1 MAKRMLIDATHSEE
15 TRVVV
20 VNGNKL
26 DELDFEIASKKQLK
40 GNIYLAKVTRVEPSL
55 QAAFVEYGGN
65 RHGFLAFS
73 EIHPDY
79 YRIPVAD
86 REALLAQ
93 ERDLEEREDT
103 IGADVEM
110 GDPRPGRGSRRQGRS
125 ESFGEGRD
133 ESGGDSG
140 QPASEIPAAGPSGEV
155 PGTGEQPPYESQST
169 VPAAS
174 ERGAAAPAE
183 DRQAGTT
190 GDAGTVHHAEND
202 IPHDWFAPDEPAPDF
217 QAESDSSP
225 DGTPGDDTGGQDDGP
240 DDDKP
245 TRYQPASLPR
255 EERSEPYDPNESYSG
270 DHQADAAA
278 AQSDEPG
285 AVPSAGDVIRPGAEE
300 LPAPAAEFGAGA
312 EAPVAEHPG
321 AVESDDEDDRDDS
334 RDADADEDEGDDA
347 PRGRRDDRQGRRG
360 RGDADEGP
368 VDELVGDEAEDV
380 QRRRPRPLRSYKI
393 QEVIKRRQILL
404 VQVVK
409 EERGN
414 KGAALTTYLSLP
426 GRYCVLMPNTGRGGG
441 ISRKIT
447 NPQDRK
453 RLKEM
458 LSDLDIPEGMAVIL
472 RTAGMERTKPE
483 IKRDLEYLLR
493 LWDSIRDLTL
503 QSSAP
508 ALIYEEANLI
518 KRSIRDLYTNDIDEV
533 HVEGEAGYRVARDF
547 MHMLMPSHTRKV
559 HCYRDETIPLFFRYQ
574 VESQIDAIHS
584 PVCQLK
590 SGGYIVINQT
600 EALVAIDVNSGRSTR
615 ERNIEET
622 AYKTNLEAADEVARQ
637 LRLRDLAG
645 LIVIDFID
653 MEDARNNAAVER
665 RIKEAMKNDRARIQ
679 LGRISPFGLLELSR
693 QRLRPSLM
701 ETNFE
706 KCPHCT
712 GTGMVR
718 SIESAAL
725 YVLRA
730 IEEEGIRKRSSEITV
745 HVATKIALY
754 ILNQKRDAL
763 ADIERRYGF
772 RVFLFGDDT
781 LIPPEYRL
789 ERIKARQA
797 GEETAPVISP
807 ERIYAET
814 DRLLEREA
822 EEDEAVEQVEAVE
835 TAEAQPAAAAAP
847 QEQGEERGDRRR
859 RRSRRRRRFDDRT
872 EARTDDQGEEE
883 REEAADEPVDETA
896 LDQQSEELDGDI
908 DTGGDDDAD
917 DGEEGDESENGQADE
932 TDANGLRKKRRRGKR
947 GGRRRGRGRAEGDFE
962 NGFTDDGDQQEGPE
976 TAPTDGQPAAPEP
989 VAGQPPAEP
998 QPEPAYAQA
1007 HAPAYVD
1014 DLGDPFGDI
1023 GAPHT
1028 PEPPPEPAPQPEPV
1042 AEQPRAE
1049 PERVPEPAAPEEIA
1063 PVTVGEPAV
1072 PAEIVAEQPEPA
1084 PVAEAPAAEVPA
1096 TETPAAETPVAEEAP
1111 VAEAPAK
1118 PVRKRA
1124 PRKKKVAEPAADAA
1138 PAAAEETAAK
1148 APAAKAPA
1156 EEAPAAEA
1164 PAKPVRKRAPR
1175 KKKVAEPEPV
1185 VEASPVEQV
1194 PEPVPEPLPQEPSA
1208 GDDLF
1213 MDVAPGPIE
1222 PAPQPA
1228 PETQPSPEAEPAAP
1242 EQPPRPARRGWWNR
1256 E

>member
-1 MAKRMLIDATHSEE
+1 M
-15 TRVVV
+15 
-20 VNGNKL
+20 
-26 DELDFEIASKKQLK
+26 
-40 GNIYLAKVTRVEPSL
+40 
-55 QAAFVEYGGN
+55 
-65 RHGFLAFS
+65 
-73 EIHPDY
+73 
-79 YRIPVAD
+79 
-86 REALLAQ
+86 
-93 ERDLEEREDT
+93 
-103 IGADVEM
+103 
-110 GDPRPGRGSRRQGRS
+110 
-125 ESFGEGRD
+125 
-133 ESGGDSG
+133 
-140 QPASEIPAAGPSGEV
+140 
-155 PGTGEQPPYESQST
+155 
-169 VPAAS
+169 
-174 ERGAAAPAE
+174 
-183 DRQAGTT
+183 
-190 GDAGTVHHAEND
+190 
-202 IPHDWFAPDEPAPDF
+202 
-217 QAESDSSP
+217 
-225 DGTPGDDTGGQDDGP
+225 
-240 DDDKP
+240 
-245 TRYQPASLPR
+245 
-255 EERSEPYDPNESYSG
+255 
-270 DHQADAAA
+270 
-278 AQSDEPG
+278 
-285 AVPSAGDVIRPGAEE
+285 PSAGDVIHPGAEG
-300 LPAPAAEFGAGA
+300 LPAPAAEFGAGVESPA
-312 EAPVAEHPG
+312 DPVPQAPVAEHP
-321 AVESDDEDDRDDS
+321 ATVESDDEDDRDYS
-334 RDADADEDEGDDA
+334 RDADADEDEGEDT

-360 RGDADEGP
+360 RGDSDEGP

-706 KCPHCT
+706 KCPHCS

-822 EEDEAVEQVEAVE
+822 EEDEAAEQAETVEAP
-835 TAEAQPAAAAAP
+835 EAQPAAAAAP
-847 QEQGEERGDRRR
+847 QELGEERGDRRR

-883 REEAADEPVDETA
+883 REEAADEPVEETA
-896 LDQQSEELDGDI
+896 LDQQSEEFDGDI

-962 NGFTDDGDQQEGPE
+962 NGFTDDGDQQETPE
-976 TAPTDGQPAAPEP
+976 TVPTGEQAPEP
-989 VAGQPPAEP
+989 VAEQPRD
-998 QPEPAYAQA
+998 YM
-1007 HAPAYVD
+1007 D

-1023 GAPHT
+1023 GAP
-1028 PEPPPEPAPQPEPV
+1028 PAPEPAPEPTPQPEPV

-1049 PERVPEPAAPEEIA
+1049 PEPVPEPAAPEEIA
-1063 PVTVGEPAV
+1063 PVTVGEPAI

-1084 PVAEAPAAEVPA
+1084 PVVEAPVAEAPAAEAPVTEVPA
-1096 TETPAAETPVAEEAP
+1096 TEAPAAETPVAEETPAE
-1111 VAEAPAK
+1111 EAPAK

-1124 PRKKKVAEPAADAA
+1124 PRKKKVAEPEAEVA
-1138 PAAAEETAAK
+1138 PKEKKAAK

-1175 KKKVAEPEPV
+1175 KKKVAESEAL

>member
-1 MAKRMLIDATHSEE
+1 MAKRMLIDATHAEE

-93 ERDLEEREDT
+93 ERDLEEREESA
-103 IGADVEM
+103 GGDVEM
-110 GDPRPGRGSRRQGRS
+110 GDPRPGRNQRRSFRGGPRGDDNGGAGPHSGHDRS
-125 ESFGEGRD
+125 S
-133 ESGGDSG
+133 
-140 QPASEIPAAGPSGEV
+140 QQSEPAAEALQADI
-155 PGTGEQPPYESQST
+155 PGAGEQPPYESGPAGQAPYQEPAPQPDIGD
-169 VPAAS
+169 VPL
-174 ERGAAAPAE
+174 
-183 DRQAGTT
+183 
-190 GDAGTVHHAEND
+190 
-202 IPHDWFAPDEPAPDF
+202 DWFAPDEPAPETTPPEDP
-217 QAESDSSP
+217 QSQDGAAQDS
-225 DGTPGDDTGGQDDGP
+225 GNQDDGQDNGGNAGP
-240 DDDKP
+240 DEDGDDKP
-245 TRYQPASLPR
+245 TTYQPANLPR
-255 EERSEPYDPNESYSG
+255 DERSEPYEPSES
-270 DHQADAAA
+270 DAVQPSYDAPRFDA
-278 AQSDEPG
+278 PVEAVIHPVPG
-285 AVPSAGDVIRPGAEE
+285 S
-300 LPAPAAEFGAGA
+300 APAAELGAGTEPA
-312 EAPVAEHPG
+312 VSEG
-321 AVESDDEDDRDDS
+321 ASMEGGQYRSDSVEDRENTENDHEDDGSRRHRRADRNRSEAEGGSVDDL
-334 RDADADEDEGDDA
+334 G
-347 PRGRRDDRQGRRG
+347 
-360 RGDADEGP
+360 
-368 VDELVGDEAEDV
+368 GDEADDA

-458 LSDLDIPEGMAVIL
+458 MSDLDIPEGMAVIL

-533 HVEGEAGYRVARDF
+533 HVEGENGFRVARDF

-559 HCYRDETIPLFFRYQ
+559 QLYRDETIPLFFRYQ
-574 VESQIDAIHS
+574 VETQIDAIHS

-622 AYKTNLEAADEVARQ
+622 AHKTNLEAADEIARQ

-653 MEDARNNAAVER
+653 MEDARNNASVER

-679 LGRISPFGLLELSR
+679 VGRISPFGLLELSR

-706 KCPHCT
+706 KCPHCA
-712 GTGMVR
+712 GTGMIR

-763 ADIERRYGF
+763 ADIERRYSF

-797 GEETAPVISP
+797 GEEISP
-807 ERIYAET
+807 IINTERIFAET

-822 EEDEAVEQVEAVE
+822 EAEEDDAEDLPEPVVEV
-835 TAEAQPAAAAAP
+835 AEPAAPVAAAAAT
-847 QEQGEERGDRRR
+847 EQTDERGDRRR
-859 RRSRRRRRFDDRT
+859 RRSRRRRRFDDRP
-872 EARTDDQGEEE
+872 EARTDEQGEED
-883 REEAADEPVDETA
+883 RDETSE
-896 LDQQSEELDGDI
+896 DQAEEGSEDLTPEQI
-908 DTGGDDDAD
+908 DADASFED
-917 DGEEGDESENGQADE
+917 DGEEGDEGEEGENGQAFE

-947 GGRRRGRGRAEGDFE
+947 GGRRRGRGRLDGEFDNGYAE
-962 NGFTDDGDQQEGPE
+962 DGEQPSE
-976 TAPTDGQPAAPEP
+976 DGQPAPVAVEPAPEAPPAAPEP
-989 VAGQPPAEP
+989 VNVPVYIDDLGDPFEDLDLPPLHTPAEP
-998 QPEPAYAQA
+998 QPEP
-1007 HAPAYVD
+1007 
-1014 DLGDPFGDI
+1014 
-1023 GAPHT
+1023 
-1028 PEPPPEPAPQPEPV
+1028 QPEPV
-1042 AEQPRAE
+1042 AQQPTQVEE
-1049 PERVPEPAAPEEIA
+1049 PEAIPVPAPEPEPVPEPESLPAAAETIE
-1063 PVTVGEPAV
+1063 PVTVGEPAI
-1072 PAEIVAEQPEPA
+1072 PADVVAEVTAPEAA
-1084 PVAEAPAAEVPA
+1084 PEAP
-1096 TETPAAETPVAEEAP
+1096 PV
-1111 VAEAPAK
+1111 K
-1118 PVRKRA
+1118 PKAKRA
-1124 PRKKKVAEPAADAA
+1124 PRKKKVAEPAAEAA
-1138 PAAAEETAAK
+1138 PAPVAAE
-1148 APAAKAPA
+1148 PAA
-1156 EEAPAAEA
+1156 EEAP
-1164 PAKPVRKRAPR
+1164 PAKPKAKRAPR
-1175 KKKVAEPEPV
+1175 KKKVVEPAAEAPASVAAEPAPAEP
-1185 VEASPVEQV
+1185 APSEQI
-1194 PEPVPEPLPQEPSA
+1194 PEPVPAPLPQEPSA

-1213 MDVAPGPIE
+1213 MDVAPGPVE
-1222 PAPQPA
+1222 PAPEPDLP
-1228 PETQPSPEAEPAAP
+1228 PESEQAAEPAAENQEDP
-1242 EQPPRPARRGWWNR
+1242 ESQPTAPPRRGWWSR
-1256 E
+1256 S